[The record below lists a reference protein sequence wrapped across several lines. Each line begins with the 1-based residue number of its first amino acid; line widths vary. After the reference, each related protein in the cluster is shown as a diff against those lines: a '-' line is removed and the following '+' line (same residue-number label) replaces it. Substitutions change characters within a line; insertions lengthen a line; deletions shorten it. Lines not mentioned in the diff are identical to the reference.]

1 MAVMKLQELS
11 PPRSRRPLASR
22 PQPHNRP
29 LIRPS
34 DHGWPVAVLGV
45 PFDNV
50 TLAEAVGRI
59 SAMIASRRPHYVA
72 TANMDFLVQAREDV
86 ELRRILLEADLVLC
100 DGTPLVWASRWL
112 GNGLRERVAGSD
124 LVPALIRESAENGH
138 RVFLLG
144 AGPGVAA
151 EAAERLQEQ
160 HPSLTIC
167 GHYSPPYSGL
177 LEMDHEE
184 ATARIREAQ
193 PDLLLVSFGCPKQEK
208 WIAMH
213 YRSLGVPVVIGVGA
227 SLDFLANRVRRAPPW
242 MQRNGMEWCYRLV
255 QEPRRLFRRY
265 ANDLLRFGPAL
276 ASQVLNLSP
285 RPIPFTRR
293 LEHRA
298 LFTASSWVHVWAAE
312 SLTAFSLTKDARF
325 WKETALH
332 PRHCL
337 LDTSRVRA
345 IDSTG
350 VALLARWRQQL
361 HVRGFQFVLLAPSPD
376 VRRALKHLRLHDHF
390 LIAEN
395 WPEAQR
401 LIRTTQVPPRLVMF
415 NGSPHPLAWQGEV
428 TSENAD
434 QVWELTTGLI
444 RSLGPTNATLVI
456 DLSRLRFIDS
466 SGVGLMLRVSN
477 WARQQSIEVRFSA
490 PQPDVRN
497 VLEMTRL
504 EHLLLQP
511 AKGVSAPPES
521 PPHLKAA

>member
-1 MAVMKLQELS
+1 
-11 PPRSRRPLASR
+11 
-22 PQPHNRP
+22 
-29 LIRPS
+29 
-34 DHGWPVAVLGV
+34 
-45 PFDNV
+45 
-50 TLAEAVGRI
+50 
-59 SAMIASRRPHYVA
+59 MIASRRPHYVA
-72 TANMDFLVQAREDV
+72 TANVDFLVQARGDV

-112 GNGLRERVAGSD
+112 GNRLRERVAGSD
-124 LVPALIRESAENGH
+124 LVPALIRDASENGH
-138 RVFLLG
+138 RIFLLG

-151 EAAERLQEQ
+151 EAASRLQNQ
-160 HPSLTIC
+160 YPSLNIC

-184 ATARIREAQ
+184 AAARIREAK

-227 SLDFLANRVRRAPPW
+227 SLDFLANRVRRAPAW
-242 MQRNGMEWCYRLV
+242 MRQSGLEWGYRLL

-265 ANDLLRFGPAL
+265 ANDLMRFVPAIV
-276 ASQVLNLSP
+276 SQTVALSP
-285 RPIPFTRR
+285 RPVPFSRR
-293 LEHRA
+293 LEHKA

-350 VALLARWRQQL
+350 AALLARWRQQL
-361 HVRGFQFVLLAPSPD
+361 HVRGFQFVLLAPSNE
-376 VRRALKHLRLHDHF
+376 VRRALRHLQLHDHF
-390 LIAEN
+390 LIAET
-395 WPEAQR
+395 WAEAQR

-428 TSENAD
+428 TAENVD
-434 QVWELTTGLI
+434 QVWDLTTGII
-444 RSLGPTNATLVI
+444 RSLGPTTATLVI
-456 DLSRLRFIDS
+456 DLSKLRFIDS
-466 SGVGLMLRVSN
+466 SGVGLMLRVGN
-477 WARQQSIEVRFSA
+477 WARQHSTEVRFSN

-504 EHLLLQP
+504 DHLLLKT
-511 AKGVSAPPES
+511 A
-521 PPHLKAA
+521 